1 MSHIDD
7 MQALVIV
14 EHATGFYN
22 LYLSDESGLYFSL
35 SLTDIVIETL
45 YGTRW
50 QIDLELVRY
59 IPYSCILCVYDLRN
73 PLLKGKSTNCVT

>member
-14 EHATGFYN
+14 EHAAGFYN

-59 IPYSCILCVYDLRN
+59 IPYSCILCVYNLRN
-73 PLLKGKSTNCVT
+73 PLLNRKSTNCVT

>member
-14 EHATGFYN
+14 EHAGGFYN

-45 YGTRW
+45 YSRW

-59 IPYSCILCVYDLRN
+59 VCTILTYIPER
-73 PLLKGKSTNCVT
+73 GSTSGCHC